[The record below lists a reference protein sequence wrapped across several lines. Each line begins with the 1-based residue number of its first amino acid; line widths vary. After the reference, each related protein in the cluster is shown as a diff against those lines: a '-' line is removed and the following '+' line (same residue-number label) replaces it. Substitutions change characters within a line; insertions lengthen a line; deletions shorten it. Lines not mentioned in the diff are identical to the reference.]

1 MSRERPD
8 PAPGSGRDQPVGRRG
23 AGNSAPGE
31 PAQRDRGPRAGRVL
45 SAREKYLPGAI
56 SIISVVVVFL
66 VVRQAVVTAE
76 QWPRIR
82 AQFFDVGAMA
92 AVFPKVLRG
101 FGINMTVWVVALV
114 VIGVWAL
121 VLAIFRT
128 LSGPWFAP
136 LRVFAV
142 VYIDLLRGLPSLL
155 LVLLFGFG
163 IPALQIQGLPQSSL
177 FWGATAMVMG
187 YSAYAAEVYR
197 SGMEA
202 VHDGQHAAAKA
213 LGLTQAQTLFFAIIP
228 QAVRNV
234 VPSLLNLAVA
244 LQKDVA
250 LLSVVGVRDAVREA
264 QIYTA
269 RTFNYSSL
277 VSAALLFLVA
287 TVPMARLTDYV
298 SRRDRERRLQM
309 TE

>member
-1 MSRERPD
+1 MIPERS
-8 PAPGSGRDQPVGRRG
+8 AS
-23 AGNSAPGE
+23 SAP
-31 PAQRDRGPRAGRVL
+31 PAGRTL
-45 SAREKYLPGAI
+45 TAKEKYLPSLI
-56 SIISVVVVFL
+56 SVTSVVVVVV
-66 VVRQAVVTAE
+66 VVRRIVVSAE

-82 AQFFDVGAMA
+82 AQFFNIEAMIE
-92 AVFPKVLRG
+92 VFPAVLRG
-101 FGINMTVWVVALV
+101 FGVNMSVWIVALM
-114 VIGVWAL
+114 VIAVWAL

-128 LSGPWFAP
+128 LTGPWFAP

-155 LVLLFGFG
+155 MVLLFGFG
-163 IPALQIQGLPQSSL
+163 IPALQIPGLPRSSL
-177 FWGATAMVMG
+177 FWGATAMVLS

-202 VHDGQHAAAKA
+202 VHDGQRAAAKA
-213 LGLTQAQTLFFAIIP
+213 LGLSQWQTLRYSIVP
-228 QAVRNV
+228 QAIRNV
-234 VPSLLNLAVA
+234 IPSLLNLAVA

-277 VSAALLFLVA
+277 IAAAVLFLAA
-287 TVPMARLTDYV
+287 TIPMARLTDYV
-298 SRRDRERRLQM
+298 ARKDRERRLQR
-309 TE
+309 TA